1 MNWKIVAEIGF
12 FFALVYLIAQPLG
25 AYLFNVFSGRKTVMN
40 SLLGWLERLL
50 YRLSG
55 VRPDHDQPWFE
66 YALSLLA
73 FNFIGMG
80 FLFVMM
86 LIQRVLPLNP
96 QKFGSVE
103 ITLALNTAVSFA
115 TNTNWQSYV
124 PESTMSYFTQMAGLA
139 VQNFL
144 STATGICAALALIR
158 GLVRKESRT
167 VGNFWVDLVR
177 GTIYVLLPIALIGA
191 VFLIGQGVPQNFRAY
206 QSVSPLEGGTQVIP
220 QGPAASQE
228 AIKTLGTNGGGFFN
242 ANSSQPYEN
251 PTPLS
256 NLIEML
262 LILALPAGLIFAFGH
277 YAGDLKQGRSL
288 FNAVFAV
295 MVATSL
301 FAAYSELQVNPLL
314 KKEFRNELQ
323 WDGGTGGVTGNLEG
337 KETRFG
343 IGQSALFSAVT
354 TATSC
359 GAVNNMHDSNLPLT
373 GFVEMFNMQL
383 GEIIFGGA
391 GSGLYTL
398 LLFGILTVFVA
409 GLMVG
414 RTPEYLGK
422 KIGPRDMQ
430 LTVAAV
436 LSPSALILIFSALAV
451 FLPSVIKSVS
461 NPGPHGFSQL
471 LYAFT
476 SASQNNGSAFAGL
489 NANTPF
495 WNLALAF
502 CMLAGRFVPIILV
515 LKLAGNLA
523 QKKTTPASLGTL
535 PTGNL
540 LFSFMLIVIIIV
552 IGGLTF
558 FPALAIGPLAE
569 HLVILKGIGF

>member
-1 MNWKIVAEIGF
+1 VNWKIVAEIGL
-12 FFALVYLIAQPLG
+12 FFALVYLIARPLG
-25 AYLFNVFSGRKTVMN
+25 AYLFNVFSGQRTI
-40 SLLGWLERLL
+40 SSALLGWLERIL
-50 YRLSG
+50 YRSSG
-55 VRPDHDQPWFE
+55 VRPDQEQTWFE

-73 FNFIGMG
+73 LNLFGMG
-80 FLFVMM
+80 SLFVMM
-86 LIQRVLPLNP
+86 LVQRYLPLNP
-96 QKFGSVE
+96 QHYGPVE
-103 ITLALNTAVSFA
+103 ISLALNTAVSFA
-115 TNTNWQSYV
+115 TNTNWQAYV
-124 PESTMSYFTQMAGLA
+124 PETTMSYFTQMAGLA

-144 STATGICAALALIR
+144 SAATGMCVAVALIR
-158 GLVRKESRT
+158 GFVRKESRT

-177 GTIYVLLPIALIGA
+177 GTIYILLPIALVGA

-206 QSVSPLEGGTQVIP
+206 QNVSPLEGGKQIIP
-220 QGPAASQE
+220 QGPVASQE
-228 AIKTLGTNGGGFFN
+228 AIKQLGTNGGGFFN
-242 ANSSQPYEN
+242 ANSAHPYEN

-256 NLIEML
+256 NMIEML
-262 LILALPAGLIFAFGH
+262 FIIALPAGLIFAFG
-277 YAGDLKQGRSL
+277 YFAGDVKQGRSL

-295 MVATSL
+295 MLLTAL
-301 FAAYSELQVNPLL
+301 FAARSESHMNPLL
-314 KKEFRNELQ
+314 KNEFRNELR
-323 WDGGTGGVTGNLEG
+323 WDGGTGGVIGNLEG

-354 TATSC
+354 TSTSC
-359 GAVNNMHDSNLPLT
+359 GAVNNMHDSNMPLA
-373 GFVEMFNMQL
+373 GLVEMFNMQL
-383 GEIIFGGA
+383 GEIIFGGI

-436 LSPSALILIFSALAV
+436 LLPSALILIFTALVV
-451 FLPSVIKSVS
+451 FLPRALGSVS

-471 LYAFT
+471 LYAYT
-476 SASQNNGSAFAGL
+476 SAGQNNGSAFAGL

-495 WNLALAF
+495 WNLTLAF
-502 CMLAGRFVPIILV
+502 CMLLGRFVPIVLV
-515 LKLAGNLA
+515 LKLAANLA
-523 QKKTTPASLGTL
+523 RKKTTPLSLGTL

-540 LFSFMLIVIIIV
+540 LFSFMLIMIIII

-569 HLVILKGIGF
+569 HLLILKGIGF

>member
-1 MNWKIVAEIGF
+1 MNWKIIAEIGF
-12 FFALVYLIAQPLG
+12 FFALIYLLARPMG
-25 AYLFNVFSGRKTVMN
+25 AYLFNVFSGRKTLV
-40 SLLGWLERLL
+40 SAPFGGLERIL

-66 YALSLLA
+66 YALSLLT

-86 LIQRVLPLNP
+86 LLQRYLPLNP
-96 QKFGSVE
+96 QQFGSIE
-103 ITLALNTAVSFA
+103 ISTALNTAVSFA
-115 TNTNWQSYV
+115 TNTNWQSWV
-124 PESTMSYFTQMAGLA
+124 PEATMSYFTQLAGLA

-144 STATGICAALALIR
+144 SAATGMCVAVALIR

-191 VFLIGQGVPQNFRAY
+191 GFLINQGVPQNLRAY
-206 QSVSPLEGGTQVIP
+206 QNASPLEGGNQVIP

-242 ANSSQPYEN
+242 ANSSHPYEN

-256 NLIEML
+256 NLFEML
-262 LILALPAGLIFAFGH
+262 FMIALPAGLIFAFGY

-295 MVATSL
+295 MLVTVV
-301 FAAYSELQVNPLL
+301 FAAHSELKVNPLL
-314 KKEFRNELQ
+314 KKEFRSELR
-323 WDGGTGGVTGNLEG
+323 WDGRAGGVIGNLEG

-343 IGQSALFSAVT
+343 IGQSALFSVVT
-354 TATSC
+354 TSTSC
-359 GAVNNMHDSNLPLT
+359 GAVNNMHDSNMPLT
-373 GFVEMFNMQL
+373 GLAELFNMQL
-383 GEIIFGGA
+383 GEIVFGGV

-436 LSPSALILIFSALAV
+436 LLPSALILIFTALAV
-451 FLPSVIKSVS
+451 FLPAARGSVS
-461 NPGPHGFSQL
+461 NPGPHGFGQL
-471 LYAFT
+471 LYAYT

-495 WNLALAF
+495 WNLSLAV
-502 CMLAGRFVPIILV
+502 CMLLGRFVPIVLV

-535 PTGNL
+535 PTNDL
-540 LFSFMLIVIIIV
+540 LFSIMLIMIIIV

-558 FPALAIGPLAE
+558 LPALAIGPLAE
-569 HLVILKGIGF
+569 HLLILKGIGL